1 MQGIHTHYENLKV
14 SRDAHPKIIRK
25 AYKKL
30 SSQYHPDHNNNN
42 PEATK
47 VMQVINLAYDV
58 LSDPVRR
65 KEHDEWIARME
76 AEQRQSQTSQNEP
89 AFESVWRE
97 AYQSPRNA
105 PPFFRYAGKE
115 RPESIYRPKKASSQN
130 LDKLD
135 KSVIEK
141 HIYKNWFWYMLAI
154 AVAMVFAYHSYSR
167 NTYSPFITVP
177 QQHQLHS
184 KPANGKSHN
193 LGGKNGSTAPAA
205 QAGFAGIPD
214 DRFMREETAPD
225 GLPWPAAAS
234 YLSGFEQANS
244 TGLSNVTVDNARR
257 ESDVLVKL
265 YYLEG
270 DKPRAVRVFFIPA
283 RSSFKAEKLTPGL
296 YDLRFLDL
304 QSGLLYRTEPFELQE
319 MALTSGAR
327 FTGISM
333 SLNQNGAGGEPLA
346 QKLAHED
353 F

>member
-1 MQGIHTHYENLKV
+1 MQEIHTHYDNLKV
-14 SRDAHPKIIRK
+14 SRDAHPKVIRK

-76 AEQRQSQTSQNEP
+76 SEQRQSQAFHNEP
-89 AFESVWRE
+89 AFESAWRE
-97 AYQSPRNA
+97 AYQSPRNGA
-105 PPFFRYAGKE
+105 PFFRYAGKE
-115 RPESIYRPKKASSQN
+115 RPEPAFRPKNASPQN
-130 LDKLD
+130 IDKLD
-135 KSVIEK
+135 KRAIGEHLYK
-141 HIYKNWFWYMLAI
+141 HWFWYVLAI
-154 AVAMVFAYHSYSR
+154 AVATVLSYHSYSR
-167 NTYSPFITVP
+167 NTYSPFITVT
-177 QQHQLHS
+177 QQHQLHP
-184 KPANGKSHN
+184 KPASGKGQN
-193 LGGKNGSTAPAA
+193 LTGQNGSSAPAA
-205 QAGFAGIPD
+205 KTGFAVIPD
-214 DRFMREETAPD
+214 DRFVREETAPD

-244 TGLSNVTVDNARR
+244 TGLSSVTVDNARGQF
-257 ESDVLVKL
+257 DVLVKL

-270 DKPRAVRVFFIPA
+270 EKPRAVRVFFIPA
-283 RSSFKAEKLTPGL
+283 QSSFKAEKLTPGL

-304 QSGLLYRTEPFELQE
+304 QSGQLFRTEPFELQE
-319 MALTSGAR
+319 MALASGVR

-333 SLNQNGAGGEPLA
+333 SLNRNGPGGEPSV
-346 QKLAHED
+346 QKLARED